1 MKCVNCKKK
10 FDEIKYDYLCTHC
23 GSYNAKKITNIEE
36 GERKS
41 SFFKQIFTII
51 SAMLTVVTICSFV
64 WNLVF
69 EAGTAEPGI
78 VESAPEPLIKQ
89 QIAEGIEKE
98 EQVET
103 LVLEYDENGFLVAE
117 GVLLEYIGTD
127 RYVTIPSDVKVIST
141 GVFRGNEAIETVI
154 LNEGLE
160 VIEEEAFYEC
170 AYLEMVHFPST
181 LLKIEAFAFSD
192 CDQLTS
198 ADLKEGLIEVGDSA
212 FFGCEVLSNITI
224 PTSLERVHGDAF
236 DVNPWYYE
244 NHPFYGDFIIG
255 DGILNSM
262 YTEFTDKKLVLPSG
276 IRRISTEFTY
286 INSYA
291 DEIIIPDGVHTIMEF
306 PFGGFGQDGDFTVEI
321 PDSVTQIDGE
331 LYQIMFNGEN
341 NITVRCSEGS
351 YAYDYAL
358 EYGYKIEIR

>member
-69 EAGTAEPGI
+69 ELGTE
-78 VESAPEPLIKQ
+78 ESAPEPPMKK
-89 QIAEGIEKE
+89 QIAESIEKE
-98 EQVET
+98 EQVEA

-154 LNEGLE
+154 LNEGL
-160 VIEEEAFYEC
+160 
-170 AYLEMVHFPST
+170 
-181 LLKIEAFAFSD
+181 
-192 CDQLTS
+192 
-198 ADLKEGLIEVGDSA
+198 
-212 FFGCEVLSNITI
+212 SNITI

-236 DVNPWYYE
+236 DVNAWYYE
-244 NHPFYGDFIIG
+244 NH
-255 DGILNSM
+255 
-262 YTEFTDKKLVLPSG
+262 
-276 IRRISTEFTY
+276 
-286 INSYA
+286 
-291 DEIIIPDGVHTIMEF
+291 

-341 NITVRCSEGS
+341 NIAVRCSEGS